1 MTGNSVLRGGHPL
14 SIPKNQHLLGTG
26 RDALAVDAALGP
38 GQDLRRCPIAM
49 GAGAR
54 QMTSLDAARARLDH
68 ALARLTEGVA
78 ASSTQAA
85 RQAEVVER
93 STHEALL
100 RDHAALRQERDA
112 FAARLEA
119 AEQRMA
125 DLAHT
130 ADELGRRLNDAI
142 LRVERLME
150 G

>member
-1 MTGNSVLRGGHPL
+1 
-14 SIPKNQHLLGTG
+14 
-26 RDALAVDAALGP
+26 
-38 GQDLRRCPIAM
+38 M

-78 ASSTQAA
+78 ASSAQAS
-85 RQAEVVER
+85 RQVEFVER
-93 STHEALL
+93 GAYEALL
-100 RDHAALRQERDA
+100 RDHEALRQERDGLA
-112 FAARLEA
+112 ERLEA